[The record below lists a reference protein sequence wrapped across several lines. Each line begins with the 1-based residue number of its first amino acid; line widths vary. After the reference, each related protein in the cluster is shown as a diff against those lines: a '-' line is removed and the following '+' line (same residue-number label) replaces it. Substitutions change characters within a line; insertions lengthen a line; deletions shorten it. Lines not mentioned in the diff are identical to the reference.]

1 MEQALLDAARLEPG
15 QDVLVLGSGA
25 LALGAHER
33 VGDGW
38 VYVVRSQVDELEE
51 LLGEAHA
58 AGASGVAYLVGE
70 APVLP
75 LPDGAVAAA
84 VGRIATDDGA
94 LGAAAEELARVLSA
108 GGRASFAE
116 PDPDAGEELARALA
130 AAGFEQVEVV
140 ARGRGGR
147 RERPARLRMREPDD
161 EPVSHPRG
169 SRHGSVALGR
179 VR

>member
-1 MEQALLDAARLEPG
+1 MSGAGLEQALLDAARLEPA

-58 AGASGVAYLVGE
+58 AGASGVAYLMGE

-84 VGRIATDDGA
+84 IGRIATDEGA
-94 LGAAAEELARVLSA
+94 LVAAAEELARVLST
-108 GGRASFAE
+108 GGRGSFAE
-116 PDPDAGEELARALA
+116 SSEAAGQELARALA
-130 AAGFEQVEVV
+130 AAGFEQVEV
-140 ARGRGGR
+140 
-147 RERPARLRMREPDD
+147 
-161 EPVSHPRG
+161 EPVGAEAVVSGR
-169 SRHGSVALGR
+169 LG
-179 VR
+179 

>member
-1 MEQALLDAARLEPG
+1 MSGAGIEQALLDAAHLEPE

-94 LGAAAEELARVLSA
+94 LVAAAEELARVLLA
-108 GGRASFAE
+108 GGRVSFAE
-116 PDPDAGEELARALA
+116 PDEAAGQELARALA
-130 AAGFEQVEVV
+130 TAGFEGVEAELVGAEAVV
-140 ARGRGGR
+140 TGRL
-147 RERPARLRMREPDD
+147 A
-161 EPVSHPRG
+161 
-169 SRHGSVALGR
+169 
-179 VR
+179 

>member
-1 MEQALLDAARLEPG
+1 VSGTDIEQALLDAASLEPEVA
-15 QDVLVLGSGA
+15 VLVLGSGA

-58 AGASGVAYLVGE
+58 VGATGFAYLVGE

-75 LPDGAVAAA
+75 LPDDSVAAV

-94 LGAAAEELARVLSA
+94 LAAAAEELARVLEA
-108 GGRASFAE
+108 GGHASFAE
-116 PDPDAGEELARALA
+116 PDAAAGEELARALSA
-130 AAGFEQVEVV
+130 VGFVQVEVEPV
-140 ARGRGGR
+140 GEEAIVS
-147 RERPARLRMREPDD
+147 ARL
-161 EPVSHPRG
+161 G
-169 SRHGSVALGR
+169 
-179 VR
+179 

>member
-1 MEQALLDAARLEPG
+1 LSSAGIEQALLDAAGLQPEE
-15 QDVLVLGSGA
+15 DVLVLGSGA

-33 VGDGW
+33 IGDGW

-58 AGASGVAYLVGE
+58 VGASGVAYLVGE

-84 VGRIATDDGA
+84 VGRIATEEGA
-94 LGAAAEELARVLSA
+94 LAAAAEELARVLSA

-116 PDPDAGEELARALA
+116 PDEAAGKELARALA
-130 AAGFEQVEVV
+130 AAGFEQVEVEPAGDEAV
-140 ARGRGGR
+140 VSGRLTSG
-147 RERPARLRMREPDD
+147 RPA
-161 EPVSHPRG
+161 
-169 SRHGSVALGR
+169 
-179 VR
+179 

>member
-1 MEQALLDAARLEPG
+1 MSRGKVEQALLDAARLQPEE
-15 QDVLVLGSGA
+15 DVLVLGGGA

-58 AGASGVAYLVGE
+58 AGASGVAYLVGA

-84 VGRIATDDGA
+84 LGRIATEDGA
-94 LGAAAEELARVLSA
+94 LGAAAEELARVVA
-108 GGRASFAE
+108 ARGRVSFAE
-116 PDPDAGEELARALA
+116 PDRAAGDELAGSLA
-130 AAGFEQVEVV
+130 SAGFEDVEVAEADGETV
-140 ARGRGGR
+140 VSGRL
-147 RERPARLRMREPDD
+147 P
-161 EPVSHPRG
+161 
-169 SRHGSVALGR
+169 
-179 VR
+179 